1 MACQVLA
8 AYADSL
14 YKDLQSYIESRDF
27 ETQQKLAKIRQGKA
41 AELKKLKVTA
51 PEEKRDEVRRANL
64 FMTNETTNDMS
75 EFETLFKEREAYLLE
90 AIENYLV
97 IVVPLHLLYLPTFT
111 LMAFYISDWN
121 SRRDGPS
128 ESEHFL

>member
-1 MACQVLA
+1 MPIHFTRTCRATLNHE
-8 AYADSL
+8 
-14 YKDLQSYIESRDF
+14 IWGRNRGP
-27 ETQQKLAKIRQGKA
+27 KIRQGKA

-97 IVVPLHLLYLPTFT
+97 IVVPLHQLYLPTLTFT
-111 LMAFYISDWN
+111 GI
-121 SRRDGPS
+121 
-128 ESEHFL
+128 

>member
-1 MACQVLA
+1 MPIHFTRTCRATLNHE
-8 AYADSL
+8 
-14 YKDLQSYIESRDF
+14 IWGRNRGP
-27 ETQQKLAKIRQGKA
+27 KIRQGKA

-97 IVVPLHLLYLPTFT
+97 IVVPLHQLYLPTFT
-111 LMAFYISDWN
+111 FTGI
-121 SRRDGPS
+121 
-128 ESEHFL
+128 

>member
-97 IVVPLHLLYLPTFT
+97 IVVPLHQLYLPTFT
-111 LMAFYISDWN
+111 FTGI
-121 SRRDGPS
+121 
-128 ESEHFL
+128 

>member
-1 MACQVLA
+1 MPIHFTRTCRATLNHE
-8 AYADSL
+8 
-14 YKDLQSYIESRDF
+14 IWGRNRGP
-27 ETQQKLAKIRQGKA
+27 KIRQGKA

-97 IVVPLHLLYLPTFT
+97 IVPFISCICLL
-111 LMAFYISDWN
+111 
-121 SRRDGPS
+121 
-128 ESEHFL
+128 